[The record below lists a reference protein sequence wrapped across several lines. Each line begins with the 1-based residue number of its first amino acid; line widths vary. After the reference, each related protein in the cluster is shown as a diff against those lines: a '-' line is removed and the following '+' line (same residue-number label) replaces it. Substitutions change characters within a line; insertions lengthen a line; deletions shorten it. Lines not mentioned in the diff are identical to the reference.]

1 MPEWNYA
8 DDWSEQDLLNGNYCG
23 FVYIFQFEDGTSYV
37 GSKQIYKRVKSASKI
52 RDNSVENGW
61 REYTSSS
68 NVVNRLIDEGMQ
80 YTRTILWAF
89 PTMSETLLVETI
101 LISTEGLKANNL
113 NLSIM
118 HKSRLPTGDNKKRLR
133 GIVQEILGWL
143 N

>member
-89 PTMSETLLVETI
+89 PTMSETILVETI

-133 GIVQEILGWL
+133 CIVQEILGWL

>member
-8 DDWSEQDLLNGNYCG
+8 DDWSEEDLLDGNYCG

-52 RDNSVENGW
+52 RGNSVENGW
-61 REYTSSS
+61 RDYTSSS

-80 YTRTILWAF
+80 YTRTILWAL

>member
-1 MPEWNYA
+1 M
-8 DDWSEQDLLNGNYCG
+8 
-23 FVYIFQFEDGTSYV
+23 
-37 GSKQIYKRVKSASKI
+37 
-52 RDNSVENGW
+52 RD
-61 REYTSSS
+61 YTSSS
-68 NVVNRLIDEGMQ
+68 NVVNRLINEGMQ

>member
-61 REYTSSS
+61 RDYTSSS

>member
-61 REYTSSS
+61 RDYTSSS
-68 NVVNRLIDEGMQ
+68 NVVNRLINEGMQ

-133 GIVQEILGWL
+133 GIVQEILGG
-143 N
+143 

>member
-61 REYTSSS
+61 RDYTSSS
-68 NVVNRLIDEGMQ
+68 NVVNRLINEGMQ

>member
-8 DDWSEQDLLNGNYCG
+8 DDWSEEDLLNGNYCG

-37 GSKQIYKRVKSASKI
+37 GSKQIYKRVKSANKI

-61 REYTSSS
+61 RDYTSSS